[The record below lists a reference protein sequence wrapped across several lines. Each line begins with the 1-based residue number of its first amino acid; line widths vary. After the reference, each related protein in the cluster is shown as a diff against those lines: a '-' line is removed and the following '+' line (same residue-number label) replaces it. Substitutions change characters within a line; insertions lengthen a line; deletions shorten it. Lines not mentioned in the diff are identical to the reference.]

1 MPSAAQREADRYH
14 SANINRSPS
23 GRGHLL
29 PPFSGSRVG
38 YFHPQQEYYEN
49 QYDTREPK
57 MYTESRFLAPPPAA
71 KPRVPRSSPQQHQ
84 YDPRQHSPTTCE
96 NEEIGRH
103 ILRSRC
109 ASLPLRQQSI
119 ENVEPLDRAQS
130 MSKPRKSRPT
140 PLQIPPV
147 LHRPQTP
154 DDPLDEDAPYTP
166 SILALYSPSQ
176 DQSPNSKTRSLP
188 TYRFQASDFP
198 ATEFDKPLPSPW
210 FQLSPE
216 ISSASISVFSP
227 VPGSASS
234 QSSISSFSHNLSDAD
249 YGLQESSRGDNFVGT
264 TKRYATV
271 SHLVPNVSTMGEVM
285 SPRYF

>member
-14 SANINRSPS
+14 SGDINRSLS

-29 PPFSGSRVG
+29 PPFSGSRGG
-38 YFHPQQEYYEN
+38 YFQPQQEYYEK
-49 QYDTREPK
+49 QYDTREPRI
-57 MYTESRFLAPPPAA
+57 YTSEPQFLAPPPAA
-71 KPRVPRSSPQQHQ
+71 KRRVPGPSTQPHPYES
-84 YDPRQHSPTTCE
+84 RQHSPTTRAE
-96 NEEIGRH
+96 EEIDQH
-103 ILRSRC
+103 LHRSRS

-119 ENVEPLDRAQS
+119 GNVEPLDRAQS
-130 MSKPRKSRPT
+130 MSKIRKPRPR

-147 LHRPQTP
+147 LHRPAP
-154 DDPLDEDAPYTP
+154 DDPLDEEAPYTP

-198 ATEFDKPLPSPW
+198 ATESDKPLPSPW

-234 QSSISSFSHNLSDAD
+234 QSSISSFLHNFSDAD
-249 YGLQESSRGDNFVGT
+249 YGLQESPRGDEFVGMR
-264 TKRYATV
+264 KQYATV
-271 SHLVPNVSTMGEVM
+271 SHLVPNVSTMGEM